1 MAPDAAFT
9 FAHNEFYEPL
19 ELADPG
25 RRYRPTIPPLGWTS
39 RETGVWTQWAPNAG
53 GLPEQ
58 GWKVHVSASLAG
70 AQHVLDVVAA
80 AAELFSRAPA
90 GVGYLLKDRVADV
103 SEFID
108 AITPGGAG
116 RDGA

>member
-1 MAPDAAFT
+1 M
-9 FAHNEFYEPL
+9 EPY
-19 ELADPG
+19 AGSCCRTSTPG
-25 RRYRPTIPPLGWTS
+25 Y
-39 RETGVWTQWAPNAG
+39 GVTQ
-53 GLPEQ
+53 
-58 GWKVHVSASLAG
+58 
-70 AQHVLDVVAA
+70 A

-108 AITPGGAG
+108 AIAPSGAG